1 MRVGQQAWL
10 GWEGRLATAQPESR
24 CLDRVFPLRGT
35 GAQLS
40 EAASAGFPSPPP
52 NWTGKGQTAR
62 TLLQAVWTD

>member
-1 MRVGQQAWL
+1 MPAGWQSYPGQEGASMRVGQQAWL

-40 EAASAGFPSPPP
+40 EASSAGLPSPS
-52 NWTGKGQTAR
+52 
-62 TLLQAVWTD
+62 L